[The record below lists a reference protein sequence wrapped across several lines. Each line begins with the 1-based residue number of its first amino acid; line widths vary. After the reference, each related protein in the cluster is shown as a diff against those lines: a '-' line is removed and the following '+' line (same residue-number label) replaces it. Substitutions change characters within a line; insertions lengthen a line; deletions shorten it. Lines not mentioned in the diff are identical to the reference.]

1 MKKNISKQKRQP
13 DVPDPQKRVLTIDG
27 VAEALRR
34 LNGNQAAVGR
44 AFGVTRSSVNEF
56 IKNHPELKS
65 VEQECKQ
72 SFIDNV
78 ESAIYSQA
86 LKGNVTAQIF
96 ILKTIGKDRGYVERN
111 EYTGKDGEP
120 LFDAAG
126 LLAAAE
132 RIAKKYEK
140 PLDEVK
146 QDLIAKRPKLA
157 TRLIQ

>member
-96 ILKTIGKDRGYVERN
+96 ILKTIGKDRGYVERTEN
-111 EYTGKDGEP
+111 KQDHFEYSISDLALLNDYE
-120 LFDAAG
+120 LER
-126 LLAAAE
+126 LLAGDDPRSVFAASGK
-132 RIAKKYEK
+132 RIIREKAK
-140 PLDEVK
+140 
-146 QDLIAKRPKLA
+146 
-157 TRLIQ
+157 TG